1 MSGYPEKP
9 RQPQTSR
16 RPLVR
21 AALFWVPLLALGTV
35 MYSWLL
41 VRFAGLPPD
50 LREGSND
57 LRIYRETGE
66 ALLRGDIPYRDFF
79 IEYPP
84 GSILAFVPPALFS
97 SGAGGYIN
105 LFANEMALALVAALA
120 LIALTARRIGGI
132 WTWVAPALTFAAAAV
147 MLYPVALTRYDAV
160 VALTLAVAALCATF
174 GGRYLLLAYASLGFG
189 AAAKLVPAL
198 ATLPLALAR
207 RRGAVWGFLVFF
219 GVLALFFAPAILLG
233 GGQFAQSFAYH
244 AERGLQVESLPSSV
258 LMQLGWIQSISFEF
272 GAFEVHGRSVKL
284 ATSLSLPLTAA
295 LLIITAL
302 VMYRKRQSGRLGLEM
317 FPRYAAALILAFM
330 LGSKVLSPQY
340 MIWLLPL
347 VPLGASDLAGIG
359 VSVLFLTACWMTTQV
374 FPLHYNDLLNLRP
387 PGPEL
392 LLGRNM
398 ILVILWILMLLL
410 PADNTSDKEPG

>member
-1 MSGYPEKP
+1 MY
-9 RQPQTSR
+9 T
-16 RPLVR
+16 LL
-21 AALFWVPLLALGTV
+21 LF
-35 MYSWLL
+35 
-41 VRFAGLPPD
+41 RFAELPPD

-84 GSILAFVPPALFS
+84 GSIAAFVPPALLS
-97 SGAGGYIN
+97 NGANGYIN

-120 LIALTARRIGGI
+120 LIALTARRVGGI
-132 WTWVAPALTFAAAAV
+132 RAWIVPSLTFALAAV
-147 MLYPVALTRYDAV
+147 MLYPVAVTRYDAV
-160 VALTLAVAALCATF
+160 VALTLAIAALCATL

-198 ATLPLALAR
+198 ATLPLALLR
-207 RRGAVWGFLVFF
+207 RRAALWGFLVFF
-219 GVLALFFAPAILLG
+219 GVLALFFAPALLLG
-233 GGQFAQSFAYH
+233 GDHFLQSFAYH

-258 LMQLGWIQSISFEF
+258 LMQFGWIENISFEF
-272 GAFEVHGRSVKL
+272 GAFEVHGRGVKL

-295 LLIITAL
+295 LLLVTAL
-302 VMYRKRQSGRLGLEM
+302 VMYRKRRAGGLGLEL

-347 VPLGASDLAGIG
+347 VPLGAGGLAGIG
-359 VSVLFLTACWMTTQV
+359 ISALFLAACWMTTQV

-392 LLGRNM
+392 LLGRNL
-398 ILVILWILMLLL
+398 ILVILWGLMLLL
-410 PADNTSDKEPG
+410 PADNTSDKETG